1 MEFPALP
8 THIPAVDAVDQPS
21 RKAANLAHF
30 LNLPRA
36 LQEEK
41 SPHGRLL
48 RLYIDAQEKEHES
61 SLAEIKAGQK
71 TSHWIWWEWPAYT
84 PVRST
89 SRPEYDLPSCT
100 AATAWLAH
108 GLLGK
113 RWMEIT
119 TAATQHLEHQQP
131 PRRLFG
137 SGTDAAKFHE
147 SVSLASICAPHAEQ
161 RELATRA
168 LTALGQP
175 PHPAVV
181 RLAQAERDAE
191 QGEENQEKRSE
202 L

>member
-1 MEFPALP
+1 MKDA
-8 THIPAVDAVDQPS
+8 AADAVGQQS
-21 RKAANLAHF
+21 RTSANLARF
-30 LNLPRA
+30 LDLPRA
-36 LQEEK
+36 PHEQQ

-48 RLYIDAQEKEHES
+48 RLYLDAQKEDHET

-71 TSHWIWWEWPAYT
+71 TSHWIWWEWPAYA

-89 SRPEYDLPSCT
+89 SQPEYDLPSCA

-108 GLLGK
+108 EVLGK
-113 RWMEIT
+113 RWADI
-119 TAATQHLEHQQP
+119 TAAATEHLEKKRP
-131 PRRLFG
+131 PARLFG

-161 RELATRA
+161 RELAARA

-181 RLAQAERDAE
+181 RLARAERDAE
-191 QGEENQEKRSE
+191 EKAVSCP
-202 L
+202 